1 LRKFK
6 LTYIL
11 LILLQVLF
19 ACGTVKHV
27 PENRFLL
34 KKNSLEVVGGTLNE
48 DEVNS
53 IIRQQ
58 PNTKSLGLKLKL
70 WVFNNIDSAKVAE
83 KRKTENLKIS
93 RLNSKRK
100 ARENRINQK
109 RISKAIKKGSN
120 LYVKKDISLKDSIEP
135 RLFLREWAKYKIGE
149 VPVVFDS
156 IVYNKS
162 LEQLNSYVKN
172 KGFLKGQVT
181 GDVHYKKRKRVNVTY
196 RIMTNQ
202 LYSIDSLEIIC
213 SNSEVKG
220 SYLTYIKKN
229 ESHNLVGKA
238 FDTDYLDDYR
248 YDVARYMRDDALYG
262 FSPSHISF
270 EADTFSIS
278 NKVILKMYFT
288 DRMIRSEANRDSLIP
303 RKHAVTTVK
312 DVYFHIVDT
321 NSFDGNFKSTVESMG
336 LTILNNNYLRT
347 IDTFNY
353 QKIKLKHSD
362 ELDLKREATFY
373 FNGELFLD
381 PSLME
386 VQNFLEKGS
395 YYKDKYLDRSY
406 SYLQQLG
413 LFQNVKVI
421 IEEIP
426 NSNMIE
432 VHYYLIPAKKQSFS
446 FIPRGS
452 TSNGFLG
459 VTASV
464 NYTNKNMF
472 QGAEKLTFAISGGF
486 ESQPPIF
493 DKTEDGSTIQKSA
506 RSFNTFEIGPSVK
519 LELPGLYPIKST
531 QLYKRQRARTIIS
544 SAYNYQNRA
553 DFSREI
559 FQLNYTW
566 KFLSPDRTQVF
577 QVGLPFV
584 SVIKFVNIKKS
595 DAFKE
600 KLNSLNDLFLK
611 NTFSDQFIWQ
621 DLKLA
626 FEYKNTEKEHKS
638 KSTIYFSS
646 SFDLAGNT
654 LSLFRGIQDTST
666 AGEYQFR
673 GLVYSQFAR
682 LDNQFNFSYPITKN
696 RSIHLKGLLGGGLPY
711 DNTNTS
717 MPYDYSFF
725 AGGANDNR
733 GWRARTLGPGGYKY
747 YLDTNAISTQVGD
760 LRIGG
765 SVEYRFSF
773 GSLLKGALF
782 VDAGNIWTIRKDDNR
797 PGSQFS
803 RDWSKQ
809 IAIATGFGLRFDFE
823 FFILRLDLGF
833 PIHNPALPKGSD
845 WVFQPKT
852 NYYKELDALN
862 YSSSTKANLSTHLF
876 TPTFNFGIGYPF

>member
-1 LRKFK
+1 M
-6 LTYIL
+6 
-11 LILLQVLF
+11 LQVLF
-19 ACGTVKHV
+19 SCGTVKYV
-27 PENRFLL
+27 PENRYLL
-34 KKNSLEVVGGTLNE
+34 KKNTIEVTGGVLNE

-70 WVFNNIDSAKVAE
+70 WVYNHIDSAKVAQ
-83 KRKTENLKIS
+83 KRKSENLKIS
-93 RLNSKRK
+93 LVNRNRK
-100 ARENRINQK
+100 AKEIRINQK
-109 RISKAIKKGSN
+109 RIAKAIKKGSN
-120 LYVKKDISLKDSIEP
+120 LYVKKEITLKDSIEP

-149 VPVVFDS
+149 IPVVFDS
-156 IVYNKS
+156 IVFNKS
-162 LEQLNSYVKN
+162 LEQLSSYIKN
-172 KGFLKGQVT
+172 KGFLKGQVI
-181 GDVHYKKRKRVNVTY
+181 GEVNYKKRKRVNVSY
-196 RIMTNQ
+196 KIVTNQ
-202 LYSIDSLEIIC
+202 LYTIDSLDIVC
-213 SNSEVKG
+213 SNSVVKG

-229 ESHNLVGKA
+229 ESHNLIGKA
-238 FDTDYLDDYR
+238 FDTDFLDDYR
-248 YDVARYMRDDALYG
+248 YGVARYMRDDALYG

-270 EADTFSIS
+270 EADTFSIP

-288 DRMIRSEANRDSLIP
+288 DRMIRSEVNRDSLIP

-321 NSFDGNFKSTVESMG
+321 NSFDGDFKSKVESMG
-336 LTILNNNYLRT
+336 LTILDNNYLRT
-347 IDTFNY
+347 IDTFSY
-353 QKIKLKHSD
+353 QKIKLKHSA

-373 FNGELFLD
+373 YNGKLFLD

-386 VQNFLEKGS
+386 VQNFLEKGN

-406 SYLQQLG
+406 SFLQQLG

-421 IEEIP
+421 IEEVP
-426 NSNMIE
+426 NSNMVE
-432 VHYYLIPAKKQSFS
+432 VHYYLTPAKKQSYS

-472 QGAEKLTFAISGGF
+472 RGAEKLTFAISGGF

-493 DKTEDGSTIQKSA
+493 DKSEDGTTIQKSS
-506 RSFNTFEIGPSVK
+506 RSFNTFEIGPSIK

-544 SAYNYQNRA
+544 SAYNFQNRA

-559 FQLNYTW
+559 FQLNYSW

-577 QVGLPFV
+577 QVGLPFL
-584 SVIKFVNIKKS
+584 SVIKFVNINKS
-595 DAFKE
+595 DAFNE
-600 KLNSLNDLFLK
+600 KLNALNDLFLK
-611 NTFSDQFIWQ
+611 NTYSDQFIWQ
-621 DLKLA
+621 DLKLS
-626 FEYKNTEKEHKS
+626 FEYKNTDKEHRS

-654 LSLFRGIQDTST
+654 LSLFRNLQDSTSL
-666 AGEYQFR
+666 GEYQFR

-682 LDNQFNFSYPITKN
+682 LDNQFNFSYPITKK
-696 RSIHLKGLLGGGLPY
+696 RSFHLKGLFGGGLPY
-711 DNTNTS
+711 GNTNTS

-747 YLDTNAISTQVGD
+747 YLDTNSISTQVGD

-765 SVEYRFSF
+765 SLEYRFSF

-782 VDAGNIWTIRKDDNR
+782 VDAGNIWTIQKDNNR

-803 RDWSKQ
+803 KEWTEQ

-852 NYYKELDALN
+852 NYYKEVDALN
-862 YSSSTKANLSTHLF
+862 YSDASKAKLSTHLF